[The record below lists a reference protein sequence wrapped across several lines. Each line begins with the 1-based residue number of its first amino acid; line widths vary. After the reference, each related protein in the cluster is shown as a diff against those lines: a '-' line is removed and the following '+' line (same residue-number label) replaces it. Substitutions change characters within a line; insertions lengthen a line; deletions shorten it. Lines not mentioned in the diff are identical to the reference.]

1 MSHTEQMREARK
13 IADEIDA
20 NVLAVANRQMKPGAF
35 PLDVV
40 CKAASLLRTLTA
52 PAAEVPKQ
60 STRLRAAAVPEGWKL
75 VPVEPPRAM
84 MEAGEALPPIVDSDM
99 RLRRL
104 GWSLMACQN
113 RRRYL
118 AMLQAA
124 PQAPAAALDAGVV
137 RDAERYMGLTEAHDA
152 IDAAMS
158 AQAGNGGAA

>member
-75 VPVEPPRAM
+75 VPVEPTP
-84 MEAGEALPPIVDSDM
+84 EM
-99 RLRRL
+99 RK
-104 GWSLMACQN
+104 
-113 RRRYL
+113 
-118 AMLQAA
+118 
-124 PQAPAAALDAGVV
+124 AAADAWLDCGSKMILNKAAAAVK
-137 RDAERYMGLTEAHDA
+137 AA
-152 IDAAMS
+152 IQVS
-158 AQAGNGGAA
+158 REPS